1 MSLTRER
8 RKQVGST
15 PTSPTNKKLK
25 VMIEEDLKRIIE
37 RQDRIESK
45 LDLLLGEKKEKKE
58 KKMPKYMTLD
68 EASEYTGMHKSTL
81 RVYCSKGLVEFVKVG
96 KSVRFRTEALDRF
109 MNEDTRRTTSDT
121 VDKMYKPLMS

>member
-1 MSLTRER
+1 MP
-8 RKQVGST
+8 RKPVGST
-15 PTSPTNKKLK
+15 PTSLANKKLK

-45 LDLLLGEKKEKKE
+45 LDLLLGEKKE

-109 MNEDTRRTTSDT
+109 MNEDTRRTTSDR
-121 VDKMYKPLMS
+121 VGEIYKPLMS

>member
-8 RKQVGST
+8 RKPVGST
-15 PTSPTNKKLK
+15 PTSLTNKKLK

-45 LDLLLGEKKEKKE
+45 LDLLLGEKKE

-109 MNEDTRRTTSDT
+109 MNEDTRRTTSDR
-121 VDKMYKPLMS
+121 VGEIYKPLMS

>member
-15 PTSPTNKKLK
+15 PTSLTNKKLK

-45 LDLLLGEKKEKKE
+45 LDLLLGEKKE

-109 MNEDTRRTTSDT
+109 MNEDTRRTTSDRT
-121 VDKMYKPLMS
+121 DEIYKPLMS

>member
-1 MSLTRER
+1 
-8 RKQVGST
+8 
-15 PTSPTNKKLK
+15 
-25 VMIEEDLKRIIE
+25 MIEEDLKRIIE
-37 RQDRIESK
+37 RQDRMESK
-45 LDLLLGEKKEKKE
+45 LDLLLGEKKE

-109 MNEDTRRTTSDT
+109 MNEDTRRTTSDR
-121 VDKMYKPLMS
+121 VGEIYKPLMS

>member
-15 PTSPTNKKLK
+15 PTSLTNKKLK

-45 LDLLLGEKKEKKE
+45 LDLLLGEKKEKK
-58 KKMPKYMTLD
+58 MPKYMTLD

-81 RVYCSKGLVEFVKVG
+81 RVYCSKGLVEYVKVG

>member
-15 PTSPTNKKLK
+15 PTSLTNKKLK

-45 LDLLLGEKKEKKE
+45 LDLLLGEKKE

-109 MNEDTRRTTSDT
+109 MNEDTRRTTSDR
-121 VDKMYKPLMS
+121 VGEIYKPLMS

>member
-15 PTSPTNKKLK
+15 PTSLTNKKLK

-45 LDLLLGEKKEKKE
+45 LDLLLGEKKE

-109 MNEDTRRTTSDT
+109 MNEDTRRTTSDM
-121 VDKMYKPLMS
+121 VNKRYKPLMS